1 MARTLV
7 HEKHRIKVQSLIH
20 KFLDA
25 FIDFKHQSLKEREI
39 LPATDLNI
47 VQTFCSLYETLATPE
62 NGVDPAD
69 EVNFDIMVNSWFWF
83 CLVWSIGGTLD
94 DEGRREADSW
104 IREIESPF
112 PPKDTVYDYYVDVQK
127 HGLLCWEDKLPTI
140 WKRPADLPF
149 NKVPVPTIDTL
160 RNSFLLQTTIQGKKN
175 ILFISASGKT
185 AFIENTLLTAV
196 YANAASLTIILSSR
210 TSSNKIQYIIEK
222 RMLSKSGQREHTTL
236 CVSWLLEWGHI
247 LCLRRGASD
256 CYSASRPPAADCQP
270 SAFSA
275 DPRIAPPNPNSV
287 LAPVIR
293 HELIRVD
300 SFCFFAG
307 RFTTPFTSFLACLGL
322 GTLVTFVKLK

>member
-1 MARTLV
+1 MTDMNIA
-7 HEKHRIKVQSLIH
+7 
-20 KFLDA
+20 KF
-25 FIDFKHQSLKEREI
+25 
-39 LPATDLNI
+39 
-47 VQTFCSLYETLATPE
+47 V
-62 NGVDPAD
+62 V
-69 EVNFDIMVNSWFWF
+69 
-83 CLVWSIGGTLD
+83 
-94 DEGRREADSW
+94 
-104 IREIESPF
+104 
-112 PPKDTVYDYYVDVQK
+112 
-127 HGLLCWEDKLPTI
+127 EDKLPTI
-140 WKRPADLPF
+140 WKLPADLPF

-196 YANAASLTIILSSR
+196 DANAASLTIILSSR

-236 CVSWLLEWGHI
+236 CVSWSLEWTHI

-256 CYSASRPPAADCQP
+256 CYSASRPPDADCQP